1 MPKDQQKVIE
11 DDIEFICTSVVYLE
25 NLWSHEHSQTGN
37 HLPKVEIFSKVFFGI
52 LSLGMNFWVA
62 DKWVSNSLF

>member
-1 MPKDQQKVIE
+1 MEISMPKDQQKVIE

-37 HLPKVEIFSKVFFGI
+37 HLPKVEIFSKAA
-52 LSLGMNFWVA
+52 LN
-62 DKWVSNSLF
+62 